1 MSERTFTDDKLKAIP
16 MILSFAPILEN
27 EIRKWDGKVLNKK
40 FYLAMETFARDWFL
54 QSGLKEEND
63 ELSVFV
69 SYNNYVCNGKAG
81 ELTLIYNHFSCSLL
95 YTTDVTEW
103 ARIEEGKAPRVNAEA
118 LVKDLSIHME
128 REKRDYEDVK
138 RTLNHEEEIRKMYQ
152 LIAELSQKFSDGE
165 YDEDTLLDKLGL
177 NRMALRGID
186 AISFYSRP

>member
-40 FYLAMETFARDWFL
+40 FYLAMETFTRDWFL

-69 SYNNYVCNGKAG
+69 NYNNYVCNGKAG
-81 ELTLIYNHFSCSLL
+81 ELNLIYNHFSCSLL
-95 YTTDVTEW
+95 YTTNVKEW
-103 ARIEEGKAPRVNAEA
+103 A

-128 REKRDYEDVK
+128 REKRDYGDVK
-138 RTLNHEEEIRKMYQ
+138 RTLNHEAEIKKMYQ
-152 LIAELSQKFSDGE
+152 LITELSQKFSDGE
-165 YDEDTLLDKLGL
+165 YDENTLLDKMGL
-177 NRMALRGID
+177 NRMVLRGID
-186 AISFYSRP
+186 AISLYSKT